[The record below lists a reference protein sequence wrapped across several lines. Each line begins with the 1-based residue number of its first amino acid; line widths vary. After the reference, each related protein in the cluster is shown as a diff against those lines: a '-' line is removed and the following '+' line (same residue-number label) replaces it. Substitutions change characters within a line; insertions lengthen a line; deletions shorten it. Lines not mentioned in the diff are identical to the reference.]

1 MTAILPGD
9 RNLPLIE
16 KVDTLV
22 DQSINA
28 MSLKELKSFEKKRK
42 KIMADAERRAKLSD
56 PPHG

>member
-1 MTAILPGD
+1 M
-9 RNLPLIE
+9 PLIE